1 MKRKIY
7 ADLLTWKQKR
17 KGSVALLIEGA
28 RRVGKSYIVET
39 FARQEYESYLLIDFS
54 KANPEVIHRLQ
65 MIADRNI
72 EKFGLLSD
80 EEPEKIPTSIE
91 ADERAELV

>member
-1 MKRKIY
+1 
-7 ADLLTWKQKR
+7 
-17 KGSVALLIEGA
+17 
-28 RRVGKSYIVET
+28 
-39 FARQEYESYLLIDFS
+39 
-54 KANPEVIHRLQ
+54 

-80 EEPEKIPTSIE
+80 EEPEKNPTSIE